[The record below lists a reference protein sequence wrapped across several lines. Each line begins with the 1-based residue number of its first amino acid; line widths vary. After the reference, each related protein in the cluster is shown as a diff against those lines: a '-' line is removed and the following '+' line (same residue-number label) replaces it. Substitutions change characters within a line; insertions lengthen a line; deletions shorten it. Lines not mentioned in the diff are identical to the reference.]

1 MLPPL
6 VPMSLPLTT
15 ILQQQSRVLLSA
27 LPTGAIGAAFVTAV
41 SSTALT
47 STQLSLT
54 TVASDSGSNSTS
66 FNSDNST
73 ETSTSTAP
81 SIVAVSDSSS
91 PITDNYNETS
101 PTSPSDDNK
110 NNNNNNNKMIPWPLP
125 PRAVATIYMAFAM
138 ALHFGGYE
146 FIRNSCLSLFT
157 STETGF
163 ASAAA
168 FPLANGLISPFS
180 IFLLY
185 GYGQQLERSGPRVA
199 LRNTTVCSILFIV
212 TVTSALYA
220 CQLLGLPKTVS
231 QALVGLAF
239 LFQSSYQ
246 HLLYTQQWSFVG
258 SVVTP
263 AEGAKWFGILTGCS
277 SLFCSFT
284 GSLVPKLV
292 PVTGLLGLMGL
303 TAVTLTGS
311 ALCADRAYALSEQ
324 YGFDPSKQRQQ
335 QPTEQK
341 QEPSKSQSANAIQP
355 TSAQSK
361 FSQAVALF
369 RRVPTLG
376 VLFAEVLSFQSLNT
390 ILNVAFVR
398 SLKKDIVND
407 QLRAAYT
414 GQFYAAINAVSA
426 LLQFVVVPLCLK
438 YAEPAM
444 IWRFMPLIPLA
455 VCLPQLFQG
464 QLSLT
469 LLAAAFFAAKVMDYG
484 GRSVL
489 YIMVYQPLD
498 FESRYVG
505 KEIIGIFGSR
515 FGKSGMSLILSAL
528 AAVGLTA
535 QQQLGQLSLLASLT
549 WLASTWWL
557 SGMLP
562 SKKEAQAQ
570 VERRKQDTD
579 NEPIKED

>member
-1 MLPPL
+1 MLPSL

-27 LPTGAIGAAFVTAV
+27 LPTATIGAAFITAV

-47 STQLSLT
+47 STSTQLSLAA
-54 TVASDSGSNSTS
+54 VVSDSVSNSTS
-66 FNSDNST
+66 VSKDISN
-73 ETSTSTAP
+73 ETPTSTA
-81 SIVAVSDSSS
+81 SSLAALSDSSS
-91 PITDNYNETS
+91 PSTENYNETS
-101 PTSPSDDNK
+101 SASPSDND
-110 NNNNNNNKMIPWPLP
+110 NNNNMIPWPLP
-125 PRAVATIYMAFAM
+125 PRAAATVYMAFAM

-146 FIRNSCLSLFT
+146 FIRNACLSLFT

-163 ASAAA
+163 SSAAA

-199 LRNTTVCSILFIV
+199 LRNTTLCSILFIV
-212 TVTSALYA
+212 TVTSSLYG
-220 CQLLGLPKTVS
+220 CQLLGLPRSVS
-231 QALVGLAF
+231 QTLVGLAF

-263 AEGAKWFGILTGCS
+263 NEGAKWFGIMTGCS

-292 PVTGLLGLMGL
+292 PVTGLLGLMRL

-335 QPTEQK
+335 IQQ
-341 QEPSKSQSANAIQP
+341 QSKSQEANAAIQP
-355 TSAQSK
+355 TTSAQSK
-361 FSQAVALF
+361 FSQALALF

-398 SLKKDIVND
+398 SLKQDIVND

-414 GQFYAAINAVSA
+414 GKFYSAINAASA
-426 LLQFVVVPLCLK
+426 LLQFIVVPLCLK
-438 YAEPAM
+438 YTEPAM
-444 IWRFMPLIPLA
+444 IWRLMPLIPLA

-505 KEIIGIFGSR
+505 KVRYF
-515 FGKSGMSLILSAL
+515 
-528 AAVGLTA
+528 
-535 QQQLGQLSLLASLT
+535 
-549 WLASTWWL
+549 
-557 SGMLP
+557 
-562 SKKEAQAQ
+562 
-570 VERRKQDTD
+570 
-579 NEPIKED
+579 

>member
-1 MLPPL
+1 
-6 VPMSLPLTT
+6 
-15 ILQQQSRVLLSA
+15 
-27 LPTGAIGAAFVTAV
+27 
-41 SSTALT
+41 
-47 STQLSLT
+47 
-54 TVASDSGSNSTS
+54 
-66 FNSDNST
+66 
-73 ETSTSTAP
+73 
-81 SIVAVSDSSS
+81 
-91 PITDNYNETS
+91 
-101 PTSPSDDNK
+101 
-110 NNNNNNNKMIPWPLP
+110 
-125 PRAVATIYMAFAM
+125 MAFAM

-163 ASAAA
+163 SSAAA

-180 IFLLY
+180 IVLLY
-185 GYGQQLERSGPRVA
+185 GYGQQLERSGPRTA

-212 TVTSALYA
+212 AVTTALYA
-220 CQLLGLPKTVS
+220 CQLFGLPKTVS

-292 PVTGLLGLMGL
+292 PTTGLLGLMGL

-324 YGFDPSKQRQQ
+324 YGFDPSKQRQIQKEQ
-335 QPTEQK
+335 QQK
-341 QEPSKSQSANAIQP
+341 EQEPSTKSQEANAIPP
-355 TSAQSK
+355 TAAQSK

-398 SLKKDIVND
+398 SLKQDIVDD

-414 GQFYAAINAVSA
+414 GQFYSAINAVSA

-438 YAEPAM
+438 YTEPAM
-444 IWRFMPLIPLA
+444 IWRLMPLVPLA

-528 AAVGLTA
+528 AAIGLTA
-535 QQQLGQLSLLASLT
+535 QQQLGQLSLLASMT

-557 SGMLP
+557 GSMLP

-570 VERRKQDTD
+570 VDRRKQGVD

>member
-1 MLPPL
+1 MLL
-6 VPMSLPLTT
+6 SHVPMSLPLTT

-27 LPTGAIGAAFVTAV
+27 LPTGAIVAAFVTAAT
-41 SSTALT
+41 STST
-47 STQLSLT
+47 STQLSLAA
-54 TVASDSGSNSTS
+54 VASDSNSTS
-66 FNSDNST
+66 FSVDYRN
-73 ETSTSTAP
+73 ETSISTA
-81 SIVAVSDSSS
+81 SSSAAVSDSSFPS
-91 PITDNYNETS
+91 NDNRHETS
-101 PTSPSDDNK
+101 PTSPS
-110 NNNNNNNKMIPWPLP
+110 NNNNNNSGNMTWPLP
-125 PRAVATIYMAFAM
+125 PRAVATIYMAWAM

-157 STETGF
+157 SNETGF
-163 ASAAA
+163 SSGAA

-185 GYGQQLERSGPRVA
+185 GYGQQLEREGPRVA
-199 LRNTTVCSILFIV
+199 LRNTTLCSILFIV
-212 TVTSALYA
+212 TVTTALYA
-220 CQLLGLPKTVS
+220 CQHFGLPKTVS

-263 AEGAKWFGILTGCS
+263 NEGARWFGILAGCS

-284 GSLVPKLV
+284 GSLVPKLL
-292 PVTGLLGLMGL
+292 PSTGLLGLMGL

-324 YGFDPSKQRQQ
+324 HGFDPSQQ
-335 QPTEQK
+335 QKQQK
-341 QEPSKSQSANAIQP
+341 ESKSQTANAVQP
-355 TSAQSK
+355 TSLSK
-361 FSQAVALF
+361 VSQAVALF

-398 SLKKDIVND
+398 SLKQDIVND
-407 QLRAAYT
+407 RLRAAYT
-414 GQFYAAINAVSA
+414 GQFYSAINAVSA
-426 LLQFVVVPLCLK
+426 MLQFVVVPLCLK
-438 YAEPAM
+438 YTEPAM
-444 IWRFMPLIPLA
+444 IWRLMPMIPLA

-469 LLAAAFFAAKVMDYG
+469 LLAAAFFAAKVMDYAV
-484 GRSVL
+484 RSVL

-515 FGKSGMSLILSAL
+515 FGKSGMSLILGGL

-562 SKKEAQAQ
+562 SKKEAQAI
-570 VERRKQDTD
+570 VDMRKEGAVT
-579 NEPIKED
+579 EPIKED

>member
-1 MLPPL
+1 MLL
-6 VPMSLPLTT
+6 SHVPMSLPLTT

-27 LPTGAIGAAFVTAV
+27 LPTGTIAAAFVTAAT
-41 SSTALT
+41 S
-47 STQLSLT
+47 STQLSLA
-54 TVASDSGSNSTS
+54 VASDSDSTS
-66 FNSDNST
+66 LGND
-73 ETSTSTAP
+73 ETSTSTVPTLA
-81 SIVAVSDSSS
+81 AVPDSSS
-91 PITDNYNETS
+91 P
-101 PTSPSDDNK
+101 SD
-110 NNNNNNNKMIPWPLP
+110 NNNSSSNMPWPLP
-125 PRAVATIYMAFAM
+125 PRAAATIYMAVAM

-163 ASAAA
+163 SSAAA

-185 GYGQQLERSGPRVA
+185 GYSQQLQRGGPRVA
-199 LRNTTVCSILFIV
+199 LRNTTLCSIFFIV
-212 TVTSALYA
+212 TVTAALYA
-220 CQLLGLPKTVS
+220 CQHFGLPKMVS

-263 AEGAKWFGILTGCS
+263 DEGARWFGILAGCS
-277 SLFCSFT
+277 SLFCSLT
-284 GSLVPKLV
+284 GSMVPKLL
-292 PVTGLLGLMGL
+292 PSTGLLGLLGL

-311 ALCADRAYALSEQ
+311 ALCADRAYAISEQ

-335 QPTEQK
+335 QE
-341 QEPSKSQSANAIQP
+341 SKSQKENAVPP
-355 TSAQSK
+355 TAQSK
-361 FSQAVALF
+361 FSQAVELF

-398 SLKKDIVND
+398 SLKQDIVDD
-407 QLRAAYT
+407 QMRAAYT
-414 GQFYAAINAVSA
+414 GQFYSAINAVSA
-426 LLQFVVVPLCLK
+426 MLQFVVVPLFLK
-438 YAEPAM
+438 HTEPAM
-444 IWRFMPLIPLA
+444 IWRLMPLIPLA
-455 VCLPQLFQG
+455 VCLPQLIHG

-469 LLAAAFFAAKVMDYG
+469 LLAAAFFAAKVMDYAV
-484 GRSVL
+484 RSVL

-515 FGKSGMSLILSAL
+515 FGKSGMSLILSGL

-549 WLASTWWL
+549 WLGSTWWL

-570 VERRKQDTD
+570 VDRRKQGAD